1 MRLRAASPADAAAIA
16 ACVDGAYR
24 HYIARI
30 GKPPGPML
38 DDYAAVLRMHR
49 CYVLEEDATIVA
61 LAVLVVEARR
71 ALLDNVAVLPAWQ
84 GRGLGRRLIAH
95 VEDEARRLGF
105 AALELYTHELM
116 TENLALYRRLGYEE
130 FARRTEKGFK
140 RVYMRK
146 LLRAGRVA

>member
-1 MRLRAASPADAAAIA
+1 MKLRAAASDDAAAVA
-16 ACVDGAYR
+16 ACVDAAYR

-38 DDYAAVLRMHR
+38 DDYAEVLRTHR
-49 CYVLEEDATIVA
+49 CFVIEDGATIVA
-61 LAVLVVEARR
+61 LAVLVVEPER

-84 GRGLGRRLIAH
+84 GRGLGRQLIAH

-105 AALELYTHELM
+105 ATLELYTHELM
-116 TENLALYRRLGYEE
+116 TENHALYQRLGYEE

-146 LLRAGRVA
+146 NLAAGRAA